1 MEEED
6 QPSIKAA
13 AKKQD
18 QKTKDQLSFNDIDAF
33 WLSRTLMNSFPD
45 KMAEEQLELQK
56 RLMSILK
63 LDNPRECERKLF
75 AVLGTEKY
83 QLIH

>member
-1 MEEED
+1 
-6 QPSIKAA
+6 
-13 AKKQD
+13 
-18 QKTKDQLSFNDIDAF
+18 
-33 WLSRTLMNSFPD
+33 MNSFPD

-83 QLIH
+83 QLIHQLVKNKTLVYFGTRYYQAQDEKARA